1 MTDPDPSKGFDG
13 LLWLP
18 IAALCFVLLCGVA
31 WAAYTRG
38 WL

>member
-13 LLWLP
+13 LRWL
-18 IAALCFVLLCGVA
+18 AYLTLGFVLLCGVA
-31 WAAYTRG
+31 WTAFMRG